1 MKVYEKTRTRT
12 WEVRLNDKSF
22 TVERFENFDTNF
34 SSWEVFDFKGR
45 KVQSSETENEIL
57 KHLKLKL
64 DE

>member
-34 SSWEVFDFKGR
+34 SSWEGFDFKGR
-45 KVQSSETENEIL
+45 FV
-57 KHLKLKL
+57 HLQMVDNLHFQIIIQY
-64 DE
+64 